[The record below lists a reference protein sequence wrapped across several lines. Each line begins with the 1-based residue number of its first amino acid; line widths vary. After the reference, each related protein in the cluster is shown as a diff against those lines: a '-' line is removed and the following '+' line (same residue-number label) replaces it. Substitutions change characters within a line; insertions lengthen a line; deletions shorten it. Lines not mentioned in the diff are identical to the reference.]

1 MEPGIW
7 LLLALLATLVVL
19 VILQVRHSKKEREER
34 EWAEMAAKRGTTGY
48 PTTSYPTT
56 SYPTTSYSTTS
67 YPTGSGAA
75 PVVKVRMTHTA
86 TPKAKTVSR
95 SAGQPASAQLTL
107 YQQPPVTGKL
117 VCPGCEGE
125 NDSSYCFCLICGQRI
140 R

>member
-19 VILQVRHSKKEREER
+19 VILQVRHAKKEREER

-48 PTTSYPTT
+48 PTTSYP
-56 SYPTTSYSTTS
+56 TTS